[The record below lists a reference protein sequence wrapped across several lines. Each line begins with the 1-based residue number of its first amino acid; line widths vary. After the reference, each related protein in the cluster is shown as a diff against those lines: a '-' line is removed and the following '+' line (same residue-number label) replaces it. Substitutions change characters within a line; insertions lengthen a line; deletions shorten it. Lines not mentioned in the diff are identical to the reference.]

1 MLQRWLGGSLCR
13 IVEPLLIKKET
24 AMTIWFSAP
33 DITAMNKA
41 MENTACSNLGIEVT
55 EVGDDWVKG
64 TMPADPRT
72 FQPIGLVHGGAN
84 VLFAETLGSM
94 AANLCL
100 DNSKEYAVGQEINA
114 NHLRG
119 VRSGTLTEWQRSFIV
134 AVRHK
139 SGKYGFTTTK
149 KSSAVFHV

>member
-1 MLQRWLGGSLCR
+1 MEVVMS
-13 IVEPLLIKKET
+13 
-24 AMTIWFSAP
+24 IWFTSP
-33 DITAMNKA
+33 DIDEMNRAMQ
-41 MENTACSNLGIEVT
+41 NTACSNLGIEVT
-55 EVGDDWVKG
+55 EVGGDFVKG
-64 TMPADPRT
+64 TMPADHRT

-119 VRSGTLTEWQRSFIV
+119 VRSGELTGVASIV
-134 AVRHK
+134 HQGRTSQVWEIRIFDD
-139 SGKYGFTTTK
+139 SGKLSCISRLTM
-149 KSSAVFHV
+149 AVISVK

>member
-1 MLQRWLGGSLCR
+1 MS
-13 IVEPLLIKKET
+13 P
-24 AMTIWFSAP
+24 WFSQP
-33 DITAMNKA
+33 DITEMNRI
-41 MENTACSNLGIEVT
+41 MENTACSHLGIEIV
-55 EVGDDWVKG
+55 EVGDDYVKG
-64 TMPADPRT
+64 TMPADHRT

-119 VRSGTLTEWQRSFIV
+119 VRSGTLTGTASIV
-134 AVRHK
+134 HKGRTSQVWEIRIVNEANKLSCISRLTMAVIP
-139 SGKYGFTTTK
+139 
-149 KSSAVFHV
+149 V